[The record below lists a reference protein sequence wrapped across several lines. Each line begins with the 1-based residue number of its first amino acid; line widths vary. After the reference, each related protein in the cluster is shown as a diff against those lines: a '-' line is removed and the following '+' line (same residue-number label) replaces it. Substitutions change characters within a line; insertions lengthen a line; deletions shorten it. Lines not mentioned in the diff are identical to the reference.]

1 MCIVRDED
9 TVQVSLPIRCPIL
22 WKDEFEVQRKRLCLT
37 AYCIDVLGETTKFLD
52 IMGLISSLSRDSE
65 MEVPVT
71 RRKLYAEFNMLD
83 NSDITFEMLKS
94 LLTTLLKWQQ
104 LIVTEIIR
112 LILTHAITLGMQ

>member
-52 IMGLISSLSRDSE
+52 IMGLISCLSRDSE